1 MSARIAIA
9 LAVLLASP
17 FAHAGQTGAFEEV
30 RHRTWACGSE
40 DVMADVMSKKTAKAM
55 KETALVHGCVML
67 EIGTRIW
74 VNGGNALIE
83 FGGVQGFDSELHYPA
98 AAVVE

>member
-1 MSARIAIA
+1 
-9 LAVLLASP
+9 
-17 FAHAGQTGAFEEV
+17 
-30 RHRTWACGSE
+30 
-40 DVMADVMSKKTAKAM
+40 M

-74 VNGGNALIE
+74 VNGGNALVE

>member
-1 MSARIAIA
+1 MGMR
-9 LAVLLASP
+9 
-17 FAHAGQTGAFEEV
+17 FRRRDGRCHGEEV
-30 RHRTWACGSE
+30 RE
-40 DVMADVMSKKTAKAM
+40 VM

-74 VNGGNALIE
+74 VNGGNALVE